1 MTSGPDFSFEQSL
14 LDSGSMWIAGVDEV
28 GRGCLAGPVVAAAV
42 VLRAED
48 IPAGLADSKKLS
60 KVRRE
65 ALFEI
70 ILDKAAAISLASC
83 SPAQIDALNIRQA
96 TLLAMRRAVSAL
108 SVTVDHAL
116 IDGRDIP
123 ERLPCPATALIKGDD
138 RSVSISAAS
147 IIAKVMR
154 DRIMAKLDQSF
165 PQYGFARHV
174 GYGTQQHLA
183 ALLQFGTT
191 KHHRLSFAPCKAAVE
206 RGIKL

>member
-1 MTSGPDFSFEQSL
+1 MSGPDYSFEQRL

-42 VLRAED
+42 VLRADD

-60 KVRRE
+60 KARRE
-65 ALFEI
+65 ALFEV
-70 ILDKAAAISLASC
+70 ILAKAAAISLASC
-83 SPAQIDALNIRQA
+83 SPAQIDSLNIRQA
-96 TLLAMRRAVSAL
+96 SLLAMRRAVSAL
-108 SVTVDHAL
+108 SVTADHAL

-154 DRIMAKLDQSF
+154 DRMMTKLDESF
-165 PQYGFARHV
+165 PQYGFVRHV

-183 ALLQFGTT
+183 ALLQFGPS
-191 KHHRLSFAPCKAAVE
+191 KHHRLSFAPCKAASE
-206 RGIKL
+206 RGLKL